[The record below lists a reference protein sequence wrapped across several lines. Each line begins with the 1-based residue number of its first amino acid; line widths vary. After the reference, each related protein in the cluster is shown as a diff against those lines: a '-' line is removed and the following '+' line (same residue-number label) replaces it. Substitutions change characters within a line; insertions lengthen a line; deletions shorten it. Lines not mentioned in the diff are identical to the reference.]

1 MQFNTKHR
9 FFSENWTKN
18 LENISLYPSFNWRYQ
33 LFRLKEI
40 FKQNFEF
47 WTSYEPTPQKS
58 KKNKTKKTSFS
69 NFFFKFQWKIYFK
82 NCLYNQV
89 HVLVH
94 TEEKTKKERL
104 SLSLACDERFVS
116 TDTLWLHGQAFDVLY
131 EMSEPQ
137 RICLHLT
144 ILRKKI
150 SYHLLTSSHPL
161 SLSLTLSPLKSSVYL
176 SLSSFT
182 NTRASPQISTLTI
195 TEFLPPLAFS

>member
-1 MQFNTKHR
+1 MN
-9 FFSENWTKN
+9 
-18 LENISLYPSFNWRYQ
+18 PP
-33 LFRLKEI
+33 LK
-40 FKQNFEF
+40 KV
-47 WTSYEPTPQKS
+47 
-58 KKNKTKKTSFS
+58 KKTKTKKTSFS

-161 SLSLTLSPLKSSVYL
+161 SLSLTLSLLKSSVSLFL

>member
-1 MQFNTKHR
+1 MNPPLKKVKKTK
-9 FFSENWTKN
+9 
-18 LENISLYPSFNWRYQ
+18 Q
-33 LFRLKEI
+33 
-40 FKQNFEF
+40 
-47 WTSYEPTPQKS
+47 
-58 KKNKTKKTSFS
+58 KKTSFS
-69 NFFFKFQWKIYFK
+69 NFFFKFK

-161 SLSLTLSPLKSSVYL
+161 SLSLTLSPLKSSVSLFL
-176 SLSSFT
+176 SLSLVS
-182 NTRASPQISTLTI
+182 QIQGH
-195 TEFLPPLAFS
+195 PHK

>member
-1 MQFNTKHR
+1 M
-9 FFSENWTKN
+9 
-18 LENISLYPSFNWRYQ
+18 
-33 LFRLKEI
+33 
-40 FKQNFEF
+40 NFEQVMN
-47 WTSYEPTPQKS
+47 PPLKKV
-58 KKNKTKKTSFS
+58 KKNQQKTSFS

-144 ILRKKI
+144 ILRKKNI
-150 SYHLLTSSHPL
+150 
-161 SLSLTLSPLKSSVYL
+161 
-176 SLSSFT
+176 
-182 NTRASPQISTLTI
+182 I
-195 TEFLPPLAFS
+195 PLAH

>member
-1 MQFNTKHR
+1 MN
-9 FFSENWTKN
+9 
-18 LENISLYPSFNWRYQ
+18 PP
-33 LFRLKEI
+33 LK
-40 FKQNFEF
+40 KV
-47 WTSYEPTPQKS
+47 K
-58 KKNKTKKTSFS
+58 KTKQKKHPFPISFS
-69 NFFFKFQWKIYFK
+69 NFSGKYFK

-144 ILRKKI
+144 ILRKK
-150 SYHLLTSSHPL
+150 YHTTC
-161 SLSLTLSPLKSSVYL
+161 SLVRIP
-176 SLSSFT
+176 
-182 NTRASPQISTLTI
+182 
-195 TEFLPPLAFS
+195 

>member
-1 MQFNTKHR
+1 MYWYIQKR
-9 FFSENWTKN
+9 
-18 LENISLYPSFNWRYQ
+18 
-33 LFRLKEI
+33 
-40 FKQNFEF
+40 KQ
-47 WTSYEPTPQKS
+47 
-58 KKNKTKKTSFS
+58 KK
-69 NFFFKFQWKIYFK
+69 
-82 NCLYNQV
+82 
-89 HVLVH
+89 
-94 TEEKTKKERL
+94 RL

-150 SYHLLTSSHPL
+150 SYHLLPSSHPL
-161 SLSLTLSPLKSSVYL
+161 SLSLTLSPLKSSVSLFLSL

>member
-9 FFSENWTKN
+9 FFLENWTKN

-33 LFRLKEI
+33 LFRLNEI
-40 FKQNFEF
+40 FKKILNFEQVMN
-47 WTSYEPTPQKS
+47 PPLRKV
-58 KKNKTKKTSFS
+58 KKKKKSFS

-150 SYHLLTSSHPL
+150 SYYLLTSSHPL
-161 SLSLTLSPLKSSVYL
+161 SLSLTLSPLKSSVSLFL
-176 SLSSFT
+176 SLS
-182 NTRASPQISTLTI
+182 L
-195 TEFLPPLAFS
+195 

>member
-1 MQFNTKHR
+1 MNPPL
-9 FFSENWTKN
+9 KN
-18 LENISLYPSFNWRYQ
+18 V
-33 LFRLKEI
+33 K
-40 FKQNFEF
+40 
-47 WTSYEPTPQKS
+47 
-58 KKNKTKKTSFS
+58 KTKQKKHPFPISFS
-69 NFFFKFQWKIYFK
+69 NFSGKYI
-82 NCLYNQV
+82 L
-89 HVLVH
+89 
-94 TEEKTKKERL
+94 KTAFIIRFMYWYIQKRKQKKERL

-161 SLSLTLSPLKSSVYL
+161 SLSLTLSLLKSSVSL
-176 SLSSFT
+176 FLPLSSFT

>member
-1 MQFNTKHR
+1 M
-9 FFSENWTKN
+9 
-18 LENISLYPSFNWRYQ
+18 IPP
-33 LFRLKEI
+33 LKKVKK
-40 FKQNFEF
+40 KQK
-47 WTSYEPTPQKS
+47 QK
-58 KKNKTKKTSFS
+58 KSFS
-69 NFFFKFQWKIYFK
+69 NFFFKFQWKIYIK

-161 SLSLTLSPLKSSVYL
+161 SLSLTLSPLKSSVSLSL

-195 TEFLPPLAFS
+195 TELLPPLAFS

>member
-9 FFSENWTKN
+9 FFLENWTKN

-33 LFRLKEI
+33 LFRLNEI
-40 FKQNFEF
+40 LKKNLNFEQVMN
-47 WTSYEPTPQKS
+47 PPLKKVKKKQKQ
-58 KKNKTKKTSFS
+58 KKSFS
-69 NFFFKFQWKIYFK
+69 NFFFKFQWKIYIK

-161 SLSLTLSPLKSSVYL
+161 SLSLTLSPLKSSVSLSFSL
-176 SLSSFT
+176 SL
-182 NTRASPQISTLTI
+182 
-195 TEFLPPLAFS
+195 

>member
-9 FFSENWTKN
+9 FFLENWTKN

-33 LFRLKEI
+33 LFRLNEI
-40 FKQNFEF
+40 FKKNLNFEQVMN
-47 WTSYEPTPQKS
+47 PPLKKVNKKQKQ
-58 KKNKTKKTSFS
+58 KKSFS
-69 NFFFKFQWKIYFK
+69 NFFFKFQWKIYIK

-150 SYHLLTSSHPL
+150 SYHFLTSSHPL
-161 SLSLTLSPLKSSVYL
+161 SLSLTLSPLKSSVSLSFSL
-176 SLSSFT
+176 SLVS
-182 NTRASPQISTLTI
+182 QIQGH
-195 TEFLPPLAFS
+195 PHK

>member
-1 MQFNTKHR
+1 M
-9 FFSENWTKN
+9 
-18 LENISLYPSFNWRYQ
+18 IPP
-33 LFRLKEI
+33 LKKVKK
-40 FKQNFEF
+40 KQK
-47 WTSYEPTPQKS
+47 QK
-58 KKNKTKKTSFS
+58 KSFS
-69 NFFFKFQWKIYFK
+69 NFFFKFQWKIYIK

-144 ILRKKI
+144 ILRKKNIIPLAHQFASPKSLSHSFTPKIFCI
-150 SYHLLTSSHPL
+150 SL
-161 SLSLTLSPLKSSVYL
+161 SLSLQFHKYKGIPTNKHSHNYRIFATPGFQLKKMVGKK
-176 SLSSFT
+176 
-182 NTRASPQISTLTI
+182 
-195 TEFLPPLAFS
+195 

>member
-1 MQFNTKHR
+1 MN
-9 FFSENWTKN
+9 
-18 LENISLYPSFNWRYQ
+18 PP
-33 LFRLKEI
+33 LKKVKK
-40 FKQNFEF
+40 KQK
-47 WTSYEPTPQKS
+47 QK
-58 KKNKTKKTSFS
+58 KSFS
-69 NFFFKFQWKIYFK
+69 NFFFKFQWKIYIK

-161 SLSLTLSPLKSSVYL
+161 SLSLTLSPLKSSVSLSFSL
-176 SLSSFT
+176 SLQFHKYKGIPT
-182 NTRASPQISTLTI
+182 NKHSHNYRIFATPGFQLKKMVGKK
-195 TEFLPPLAFS
+195 

>member
-1 MQFNTKHR
+1 MN
-9 FFSENWTKN
+9 
-18 LENISLYPSFNWRYQ
+18 PP
-33 LFRLKEI
+33 LK
-40 FKQNFEF
+40 KV
-47 WTSYEPTPQKS
+47 
-58 KKNKTKKTSFS
+58 KKKKSFS

-161 SLSLTLSPLKSSVYL
+161 SLSLTLSLLKSSVSLFL

>member
-1 MQFNTKHR
+1 MK
-9 FFSENWTKN
+9 FFKKN
-18 LENISLYPSFNWRYQ
+18 L
-33 LFRLKEI
+33 
-40 FKQNFEF
+40 NFEQVMN
-47 WTSYEPTPQKS
+47 PPLKKVK
-58 KKNKTKKTSFS
+58 KKNPFPISFS
-69 NFFFKFQWKIYFK
+69 NFSGKYILKTAF
-82 NCLYNQV
+82 YNQV

-161 SLSLTLSPLKSSVYL
+161 SLSLTLSLLKSSVSL
-176 SLSSFT
+176 FLPLSSFT

>member
-1 MQFNTKHR
+1 MQFNTKLR
-9 FFSENWTKN
+9 FFLENWTKN

-33 LFRLKEI
+33 LFRLNEI
-40 FKQNFEF
+40 FKKKLNFEQVMN
-47 WTSYEPTPQKS
+47 PPLKKVKKKQKQ
-58 KKNKTKKTSFS
+58 KKSFS

-161 SLSLTLSPLKSSVYL
+161 SLSLTLSPLKSSVSL
-176 SLSSFT
+176 SLS
-182 NTRASPQISTLTI
+182 L
-195 TEFLPPLAFS
+195 

>member
-1 MQFNTKHR
+1 MN
-9 FFSENWTKN
+9 
-18 LENISLYPSFNWRYQ
+18 PP
-33 LFRLKEI
+33 LK
-40 FKQNFEF
+40 KV
-47 WTSYEPTPQKS
+47 K
-58 KKNKTKKTSFS
+58 KTKQKKHPFPISFS
-69 NFFFKFQWKIYFK
+69 NFSGKYFK

-150 SYHLLTSSHPL
+150 SYHFLTSSHPL
-161 SLSLTLSPLKSSVYL
+161 SLSLTLSPLKSSVSLFL
-176 SLSSFT
+176 SLSLVS
-182 NTRASPQISTLTI
+182 QIQGH
-195 TEFLPPLAFS
+195 PHK